1 MTQVL
6 LIDSNV
12 WSHLILGD
20 APRQAQVRA
29 ELHALMQKYP
39 QAARATSGI
48 CVAECLVAARRL
60 ADPQA
65 RAAAEAAFSEAFDD
79 PQLMVVAVTPAVLDR
94 AATLRA
100 QALRLAAAAGSQAAS
115 ADGGKLKLPDAI
127 IAASCLEFDPPAVL
141 LTENDK
147 DFRYLDT
154 GQSLTV
160 AALVV
165 ERVG

>member
-12 WSHLILGD
+12 WSHLVLGD
-20 APRQAQVRA
+20 AARQAKVRGDL
-29 ELHALMQKYP
+29 EALTQKYS
-39 QAARATSGI
+39 QAARATSSI

-60 ADPQA
+60 TDPQA
-65 RAAAEAAFSEAFDD
+65 RAAAEVAFGEVFGD
-79 PQLMVVAVTPAVLDR
+79 PLLMVVEVNDAVLDR

-100 QALRLAAAAGSQAAS
+100 EALRLAASVGSQTAS
-115 ADGGKLKLPDAI
+115 AGGGKLKLPDAI

-147 DFRYLDT
+147 DFRYLEN
-154 GQSLTV
+154 GQNLTV
-160 AALVV
+160 AGLIV